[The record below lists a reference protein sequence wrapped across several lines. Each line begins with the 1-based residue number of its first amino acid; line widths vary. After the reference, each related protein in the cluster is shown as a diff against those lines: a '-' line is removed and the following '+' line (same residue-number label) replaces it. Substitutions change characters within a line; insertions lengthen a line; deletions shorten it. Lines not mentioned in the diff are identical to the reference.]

1 MAVYRPGAAT
11 TFDGP
16 LAPPSVLAERLL
28 NIVLFITVA
37 LSSIAFIEP
46 SPHDVMM
53 LVLLISCVTAR
64 VRFDRKLTPLFILI
78 LLWLIG
84 GAFSLIQ
91 VGDQQKPIQYFGT
104 SVYLGIAAIMFA
116 CLTSEGDPGR
126 LRTLR
131 RGYLIAAAIATA
143 VGFIGFFHLLPG
155 SDAFLA
161 LSEDGSSARVSATF
175 KDPNVFGPFLIFPM
189 LLLIIGLLREKTRL
203 FDLAILA
210 FLLGGLFLSFSRGAW
225 IHFMLS
231 ALVATVFVYSST
243 QDPGKRA
250 RIVVLGFFT
259 VIGMA
264 LTVIALDQV
273 PAIHEMLLERAKALQ
288 PYDTGPGGRFSLQQ
302 IAITTILEHP
312 NGVGPFEFARLYGG
326 QQHDVYMEGLLVYGW
341 LGGLAYLTFV
351 VATLLL
357 GLRTVRVPTPWQPY
371 LVAAYATFV
380 GEAFEG
386 IIIDSDHWRH
396 YFLVMG
402 LVWGLSVATINS
414 VRTAWR
420 PNARFE
426 PT

>member
-1 MAVYRPGAAT
+1 MASYGPGAAT

-16 LAPPSVLAERLL
+16 LAPPSALAERLL
-28 NIVLFITVA
+28 NVILFITVA
-37 LSSIAFIEP
+37 LSAIAFIEP

-53 LVLLISCVTAR
+53 LVLLVACVTAR
-64 VRFDRKLTPLFILI
+64 VRFDRKLVPLLILI
-78 LLWLIG
+78 ILWLIG
-84 GAFSLIQ
+84 GGLSLIQ
-91 VGDQQKPIQYFGT
+91 VGDEQKPIQYFGT
-104 SVYLGIAAIMFA
+104 SVYLGIATMIFA
-116 CLTSEGDPGR
+116 CLTSDGDPAR
-126 LRTLR
+126 LRALR
-131 RGYLIAAAIATA
+131 RGYLIAAGIAAA

-161 LSEDGSSARVSATF
+161 LSEDGLSARVSATF

-189 LLLIIGLLREKTRL
+189 LLLIITLLREKIRL
-203 FDLAILA
+203 LDLAVLA
-210 FLLGGLFLSFSRGAW
+210 FFLGGLFLSFSRGAW
-225 IHFMLS
+225 IHFALS
-231 ALVATVFVYSST
+231 ALLATVFTYSST
-243 QDPGKRA
+243 QDPRKRA

-259 VIGMA
+259 VVGMA
-264 LTVIALDQV
+264 LIVMALDQV

-302 IAITTILEHP
+302 IAVTTILEHP

-326 QQHDVYMEGLLVYGW
+326 QQHDVYMEGMLVYGW
-341 LGGLAYLTFV
+341 LGGSAYLTFV

-357 GLRTVRVPTPWQPY
+357 GLRTVRIPTPWQPY

-396 YFLVMG
+396 FFLVMG

-414 VRTAWR
+414 VRAAWKTD
-420 PNARFE
+420 ARSGLA
-426 PT
+426 